1 MDRLP
6 TTSHD
11 VWKDLFHAA
20 NHHVTHGVVA
30 ANNSQRNR
38 IWRHW
43 CNFVQP
49 TFDPLL
55 QGLDRNEQVTLL
67 QAFMEWVRQ
76 GRIGRGTQV
85 KAGSVQD
92 ALGAIGK
99 TFELAGLPNPTYKP
113 GTDRLDARLQRQLE
127 ALRRS
132 DPPTRPQLAV
142 PVSVPHWVFDQ
153 SRLSRSPHVQAVGDL
168 CLIAFYF
175 LLRVG
180 EYTQT
185 QATRTT
191 RTQQFRLQDVV
202 FFRQQQPMTNADLCN
217 PNLQPDLVRL
227 RIDNQKNGKR
237 NQIISHHASNQRYC
251 PVNACAN
258 RVRTLL
264 NAGATPETPLCAY
277 RPYPEAPFAYV
288 TNDDIVDAVRAAL
301 GPTGT
306 TDRGYRDKIVG
317 SHSLRAGG
325 AMALFNQGVEVTKI
339 MKMGRWTSTAFMTY
353 IHEQVDV
360 VSRGIAEKMAT
371 AIPFVNLDTS
381 PPESAYQPAHSQDTG
396 TSNAV

>member
-1 MDRLP
+1 
-6 TTSHD
+6 
-11 VWKDLFHAA
+11 
-20 NHHVTHGVVA
+20 
-30 ANNSQRNR
+30 
-38 IWRHW
+38 
-43 CNFVQP
+43 
-49 TFDPLL
+49 
-55 QGLDRNEQVTLL
+55 
-67 QAFMEWVRQ
+67 
-76 GRIGRGTQV
+76 
-85 KAGSVQD
+85 
-92 ALGAIGK
+92 
-99 TFELAGLPNPTYKP
+99 
-113 GTDRLDARLQRQLE
+113 
-127 ALRRS
+127 
-132 DPPTRPQLAV
+132 
-142 PVSVPHWVFDQ
+142 
-153 SRLSRSPHVQAVGDL
+153 
-168 CLIAFYF
+168 
-175 LLRVG
+175 
-180 EYTQT
+180 
-185 QATRTT
+185 
-191 RTQQFRLQDVV
+191 
-202 FFRQQQPMTNADLCN
+202 MTNADLCN
-217 PNLQPDLVRL
+217 TNLQPDLVRL
-227 RIDNQKNGKR
+227 QIDNKKNGKC

-325 AMALFNQGVEVTKI
+325 AMALFNQGVEVAKI

-360 VSRGIAEKMAT
+360 VSHGIAKRMAT